1 MQAKTDDVQ
10 VMGRKTGWRHDIA
23 MNKGL
28 YLLSIP
34 IIAFFLIFNYA
45 PMAGL

>member
-10 VMGRKTGWRHDIA
+10 AMVRKTGWRHDIA

-28 YLLSIP
+28 YLLSRFPAIKKQK
-34 IIAFFLIFNYA
+34 ISA
-45 PMAGL
+45 